1 MLMHTLAGDGEDT
14 PVTPPG
20 TPPGTT
26 PVTHLSHRIESTALA
41 LTVLYAA
48 AAGPHLVSHSATVPW
63 LAATATLAAVL
74 IALSAIDA
82 RTFRL
87 PDRLTLP
94 LLAAGLALAAL
105 DGSAMLVWHAA
116 SAMLGAALL
125 WAVNA
130 LYRRLRGTDG
140 LGFGDV
146 KLFAGAGAW
155 AGAEGLASVLL
166 VACGAALALVAIWR
180 LRDPNLA
187 GSTALPF
194 GPFLAFGLW
203 IVWLYGPL
211 T

>member
-1 MLMHTLAGDGEDT
+1 MLMHKLARAQNDPGSTDLEPVFSRRIAATAVGLTL
-14 PVTPPG
+14 P
-20 TPPGTT
+20 
-26 PVTHLSHRIESTALA
+26 
-41 LTVLYAA
+41 YAA
-48 AAGPHLVSHSATVPW
+48 AAGPQIAGQSATGLSLLVSAA
-63 LAATATLAAVL
+63 LAAAL

-82 RTFRL
+82 KTFRL
-87 PDRLTLP
+87 PDLLTLP

-105 DGSAMLVWHAA
+105 DGSAVLGWHAA

-155 AGAEGLASVLL
+155 VGAEGLASVLL
-166 VACGAALALVAIWR
+166 VACGAALALVIVWR
-180 LRDPNLA
+180 MRDPNLA
-187 GSTALPF
+187 GSTAFPF

>member
-1 MLMHTLAGDGEDT
+1 MLMHKLARDQNDPGSTEQQPVFSRHIAATAGGLTL
-14 PVTPPG
+14 
-20 TPPGTT
+20 
-26 PVTHLSHRIESTALA
+26 
-41 LTVLYAA
+41 LYAA
-48 AAGPHLVSHSATVPW
+48 VALPQIAGPSATGLWLLVSAA
-63 LAATATLAAVL
+63 LAAAL

-82 RTFRL
+82 ETFRL

-105 DGSAMLVWHAA
+105 DGSAMLGWHAA
-116 SAMLGAALL
+116 SAMLGGALL

-155 AGAEGLASVLL
+155 VGAEGLASVLL
-166 VACGAALALVAIWR
+166 VACGAALALVIVWR
-180 LRDPNLA
+180 MRDPNLA